1 MNKKFT
7 TEKLNVEFWGE
18 DNVEVSFTALESE
31 DGIGLYKIVFDFE
44 SAVSPKPIRM
54 KFSQGCN
61 DMHAHWDPNIRRQ
74 SYVPWGN
81 GKAFESRLASWLPLE
96 QFSSKTGKNRCT
108 IAVSDVKTPIRL
120 ASNVGMPSFL
130 IDTEISFFTALI
142 SPISHYEAILRLDK
156 RDVAYDTA
164 LMDAT
169 KWYGSLGYEND
180 YVPDACYDSVYSTWY
195 SYMQDIKAKDALK
208 ECRAAKKVG
217 MDTIIVDDGWQN
229 KKILRDYSNC
239 GDWIP
244 AKNRF
249 PDMRAFVDEVHAI
262 GMKAMLWFSVP
273 FMGWDAENFK
283 RFKGKYLYDFDVVR
297 CSVLDPRYKEV
308 REFLIEKYVKAVKE
322 WDYDGLKLDFIDR
335 FRSNGV
341 VTDEMDHTSV
351 EDATETLLRE
361 INEALRAVKKD
372 VLIEFRQ
379 PYMGPVISTY
389 GNMIRVWDCP
399 EDAHTNRTAIAHLRL
414 TSGKTAVHSD
424 MVVWNYDDTEES
436 VATHLYSTLFSVP
449 QISVRMNNL
458 SKSHRQVL
466 SAFLKFR
473 NEHKDTLMKGEFAV
487 KHFEANYAYTE
498 ASLNGERIAVTMS
511 SPIFRLNADY
521 TDDYMVNLSGEDELF
536 IAGDKDDVK
545 YEIFDCTGKR
555 LCRPTKLKKNTTSL
569 TVPNAGI
576 VHIIR

>member
-1 MNKKFT
+1 MVIDLT
-7 TEKLNVEFWGE
+7 AGKLNANFK
-18 DNVEVSFTALESE
+18 SE
-31 DGIGLYKIVFDFE
+31 DDVKILFEELTNEGGISTYKVVFDWDK
-44 SAVSPKPIRM
+44 AVSPKPITM
-54 KFSQGCN
+54 KYSQGYV
-61 DMHAHWDPNIRRQ
+61 DMHVHWDPNIRRQ
-74 SYVPWGN
+74 CGVPWCN
-81 GKAFESRLASWLPLE
+81 DKAFESRLASWLPVE
-96 QFSSKTGKNRCT
+96 QYSSQSGKNRYT
-108 IAVSDVKTPIRL
+108 IAISDVKTPIRI
-120 ASNVGMPSFL
+120 ASNVAMPSFL
-130 IDTEISFFTALI
+130 MNVELTFFTALI
-142 SPISHYEAILRLDK
+142 SPISHYEAVVRIDK
-156 RDVAYDTA
+156 RDIPFDKA
-164 LMDAT
+164 LMGAT
-169 KWYGSLGYEND
+169 EWYASLGYEND
-180 YVPDACYDSVYSTWY
+180 YVPEAAYDSVYSTWY

-249 PDMRAFVDEVHAI
+249 PDMRKFVDEVHAL

-273 FMGWDAENFK
+273 FIGWDAENFK
-283 RFKGKYLYDFDVVR
+283 RFEGKYLYSLDHVR

-308 REFLIEKYVKAVKE
+308 REFLVEKYVKAVKE

-361 INEALRAVKKD
+361 INVALRAVKKD

-379 PYMGPVISTY
+379 PYMGPVIITY

-399 EDAHTNRTAIAHLRL
+399 EDAHTNRMAIGHLRL

-424 MVVWNYDDTEES
+424 MVVWNYDDTNES

-449 QISVRMNNL
+449 QISVRMNEL
-458 SKSHRQVL
+458 SKEHRQVL
-466 SAFLKFR
+466 SSFLKFR
-473 NEHKDTLMKGEFAV
+473 NEHKDTLMKGEFAT
-487 KHFEANYAYTE
+487 KHFDANYSYTE

-511 SPIFRLNADY
+511 TPVFKLDAQY
-521 TDDYMVNLSGEDELF
+521 KDDYIANLSGEEEILLS
-536 IAGDKDDVK
+536 GDTADVK
-545 YEIFDCTGKR
+545 YEIFDCMGKR
-555 LCRPTKLKKNTTSL
+555 VCRLTKLKKTANSIK
-569 TVPNAGI
+569 VPYAGLLHI
-576 VHIIR
+576 VR